1 MKLLK
6 VWLVVPYVLCSAEH
20 DPMASDRLTR
30 DAKASVPAIIQKPV
44 PAPIISS
51 TYTDELAAGP
61 PHPPVLVPAGPAP
74 VPIPVP
80 AGPAP
85 VPVPAGP
92 APVPI
97 PVHAGPAP
105 IPAAPVPLP
114 PVPVP
119 AAGHPV
125 HVPVGH
131 PLPAPAA
138 VHPAPGA
145 PHPNAQYSPPKPE
158 PVLTQA
164 KCRIEEVQL
173 TAKVCT
179 PTVEKACQAL
189 KLKTKSLTT
198 KDECL
203 KIVRTV
209 CTEEEEEV
217 DNEVCFYEYNME
229 EMDAEAKT
237 VEASYD
243 VRCESTSQEYCPRQ
257 QGYGHGYCKHHSTK
271 VCYNEPSLS
280 STRKPVKVGYPV
292 ANKVCENKPVTI
304 PKVNCEDVTEERCI
318 PLPFTQEETL
328 DLEKCR
334 AEIGREECEETVL
347 TLPKQICEE
356 IKESY
361 QPAPAYHAPAPAYQP
376 VHPAYAG

>member
-114 PVPVP
+114 PVPFR
-119 AAGHPV
+119 
-125 HVPVGH
+125 
-131 PLPAPAA
+131 L
-138 VHPAPGA
+138 
-145 PHPNAQYSPPKPE
+145 QDI
-158 PVLTQA
+158 L
-164 KCRIEEVQL
+164 
-173 TAKVCT
+173 
-179 PTVEKACQAL
+179 
-189 KLKTKSLTT
+189 
-198 KDECL
+198 
-203 KIVRTV
+203 
-209 CTEEEEEV
+209 
-217 DNEVCFYEYNME
+217 
-229 EMDAEAKT
+229 
-237 VEASYD
+237 
-243 VRCESTSQEYCPRQ
+243 STYLLDILFLLLQ
-257 QGYGHGYCKHHSTK
+257 QC
-271 VCYNEPSLS
+271 
-280 STRKPVKVGYPV
+280 
-292 ANKVCENKPVTI
+292 
-304 PKVNCEDVTEERCI
+304 
-318 PLPFTQEETL
+318 
-328 DLEKCR
+328 
-334 AEIGREECEETVL
+334 
-347 TLPKQICEE
+347 TLPPE
-356 IKESY
+356 
-361 QPAPAYHAPAPAYQP
+361 
-376 VHPAYAG
+376 HPTPMLSTLLLNLNQFLLRQSAGLKRFS

>member
-74 VPIPVP
+74 VPI
-80 AGPAP
+80 
-85 VPVPAGP
+85 PVPAGP

-280 STRKPVKVGYPV
+280 STRKPVKVGYP
-292 ANKVCENKPVTI
+292 
-304 PKVNCEDVTEERCI
+304 
-318 PLPFTQEETL
+318 
-328 DLEKCR
+328 
-334 AEIGREECEETVL
+334 EIGREECEETVL